1 MRTVVVLFCM
11 RTPWRHDAF
20 DCAKEVTKKGLD
32 RKLLETYEICEKWH
46 ACFFFST
53 GHSFSAPFL
62 LPSHKFD
69 MKPP

>member
-46 ACFFFST
+46 ACFFFF
-53 GHSFSAPFL
+53 HRPFIL
-62 LPSHKFD
+62 SPIPFTFTQI
-69 MKPP
+69 